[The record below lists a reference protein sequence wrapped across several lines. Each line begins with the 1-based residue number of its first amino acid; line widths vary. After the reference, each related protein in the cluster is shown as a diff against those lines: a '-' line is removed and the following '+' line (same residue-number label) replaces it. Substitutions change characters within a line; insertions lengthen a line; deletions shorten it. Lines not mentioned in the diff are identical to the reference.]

1 MRSTGKLLALA
12 LVLLV
17 AGCKNVAPDADVA
30 AVIVNPDEA
39 SRAALQ
45 AAVDSA
51 LQTNVPLTA
60 DALTETTIL
69 VIERRIPQTMD
80 GSPAKGRTMDM
91 PIQFHLVTNGT
102 ECVLIDQRNEK
113 RYVLE
118 NTECTA
124 L

>member
-1 MRSTGKLLALA
+1 MRSTGKLLA

-118 NTECTA
+118 NTECAA

>member
-1 MRSTGKLLALA
+1 MKSTGKLLA

-91 PIQFHLVTNGT
+91 PIQFHLVTNGA